1 MVQAIPEGVGNV
13 VPYLC
18 IRGAKKAIEF
28 YQAAFSAELMTLMPM
43 GDDHVAHADLRIGSS
58 RVYLADEM
66 PMFGAVKSPKA
77 LKGTSVNIHL
87 WVEDCDAAFAQAVA
101 AGAKVLMPMTDQ
113 FWGDRFGMVL
123 DPFGHI
129 WAISSQKEDLTPE
142 EIARRSAEAMANMP
156 PPPAPKPKAKRRA
169 GVKAKAKAR
178 KTTLAPAPPPPE
190 VPAPKKAKAE
200 KSKKDKK
207 AKTGKKSK
215 KDKKRKKKGKRG

>member
-43 GDDHVAHADLRIGSS
+43 GDDQVAHADLRIGSS
-58 RVYLADEM
+58 RIYLADEM
-66 PMFGAVKSPKA
+66 PLYGAVKSPKA
-77 LKGTSVNIHL
+77 LKGTTVNIHL
-87 WVEDCDAAFAQAVA
+87 WSEDCDAAFAQAVA
-101 AGAKVLMPMTDQ
+101 AGAKVIMPLTDQ

-142 EIARRSAEAMANMP
+142 EIARRSEEAMANMP
-156 PPPAPKPKAKRRA
+156 PPPAPKTKAKRKA
-169 GVKAKAKAR
+169 GLKAKAKASGA
-178 KTTLAPAPPPPE
+178 TPGPAAPAAE
-190 VPAPKKAKAE
+190 VPAPKKDK
-200 KSKKDKK
+200 KSKKEKK
-207 AKTGKKSK
+207 AKVDRKSK

>member
-1 MVQAIPEGVGNV
+1 MVQAIPEGVGNI

-18 IRGAKKAIEF
+18 IRGATKAIKF
-28 YQAAFSAELMTLMPM
+28 YQAAFGAELMALMPM
-43 GDDHVAHADLRIGSS
+43 GDDHVAHADLKIGSS

-87 WVEDCDAAFAQAVA
+87 WVEDCDAAFARAVA
-101 AGAKVLMPMTDQ
+101 AGAKVLMPLTDQ
-113 FWGDRFGMVL
+113 FWGDRFGMVS

-142 EIARRSAEAMANMP
+142 EVMRRSEEAMANMP
-156 PPPAPKPKAKRRA
+156 PPSGPAPKPKL
-169 GVKAKAKAR
+169 KAKPTAKPKAKVKAR
-178 KTTLAPAPPPPE
+178 KAPLRPAAPLPE
-190 VPAPKKAKAE
+190 VPAPKKDE
-200 KSKKDKK
+200 KSK
-207 AKTGKKSK
+207 ASKKSK